1 MAEPLFDLT
10 TGTPR
15 ITLATYTPSDT
26 QLGVPQIGPAGPQGV
41 PGPVGPP
48 GSPGP
53 QGPAGAQGIPGVE
66 GQQGPPGPATPGPVG
81 PQGPQG
87 VPGPPGGL
95 GEAPQDGFLYG
106 RMNAQWTQFLPTAV
120 RYDIAQTLTTTQ
132 QNQALANINAFSKA
146 GGTVNGNL
154 IVAGDI
160 TAYRP
165 GAPNTGVIYLNQ
177 AQNRYLYFDGNNYSL
192 PGGNVN
198 AANGRLMYST
208 GDNMTGDL
216 IISGGSANQLR
227 MIAPGGNWGVFF
239 RQDNTTLYIMITN
252 QGDPYGTWSGKRP
265 FMIDLASGNVNSNSQ
280 FNAYNGRLWGSGDFA
295 MPVSSTRLVM
305 AGNYNYAANQ
315 NITEPYGGSVVSGA
329 SGFLTGN
336 SSFYLTHRYLQVYM
350 AGWYTVGY
358 A

>member
-1 MAEPLFDLT
+1 MAEPLFDLAP
-10 TGTPR
+10 GTPR
-15 ITLATYTPSDT
+15 ITLATYAPSDT
-26 QLGVPQIGPAGPQGV
+26 QLGVPQTGPMGPQGI
-41 PGPVGPP
+41 PGPVGPAGTAGP
-48 GSPGP
+48 PGP
-53 QGPAGAQGIPGVE
+53 SGAQGIQGPE
-66 GQQGPPGPATPGPVG
+66 GQQGPPGTGAQGPPG

-132 QNQALANINAFSKA
+132 QNQALANINAFSKS

-177 AQNRYLYFDGNNYSL
+177 AQSKYLYFDGTSYNLN
-192 PGGNVN
+192 GGNVN

-216 IISGGSANQLR
+216 IISGGDGNQLR
-227 MIAPGGNWGVFF
+227 MIAPGGNYGVFF

-265 FMIDLASGNVNSNSQ
+265 FMIDLASGNVNSGSQ
-280 FNAYNGRLWGSGDFA
+280 ISAYNGRLWGSGDFSN
-295 MPVSSTRLVM
+295 PVVTCRLAM

-336 SSFYLTHRYLQVYM
+336 SSFYLTHR
-350 AGWYTVGY
+350 
-358 A
+358 